1 MSLKLSVI
9 KAICEPEIVDSLDF
23 LERKVIRSLDIEI
36 SNKNPD
42 VKFKIICEKFRFK
55 FEFRNGIIE
64 VKQEFRER
72 DKFFQKLESFR
83 KSIRYLECDFYATD
97 FMDKHKDIF

>member
-9 KAICEPEIVDSLDF
+9 KTICEPEIVDSLDF
-23 LERKVIRSLDIEI
+23 LERKILTGLDIEI

-42 VKFKIICEKFRFK
+42 VIFRVICEKYRFK
-55 FEFRNGIIE
+55 FEFQNGIIE

-83 KSIRYLECDFYATD
+83 QSIRYLECDFHATD
-97 FMDKHKDIF
+97 FLEKYKDIF